1 MNFTSIN
8 PFDGSRI
15 GNYKKHNE
23 ADVLRITNKA
33 QQTFDSWCKVS
44 VNERAA
50 LISAVGSVL
59 RKNTEEYARMI
70 TQEVGKP
77 ITESRAEINKCAW
90 VCDYY
95 SDHAEQL
102 LAEETIKTE
111 ASWSFVRHD
120 PIGCVLAIMPWN
132 FPFWQVFRF
141 AAPAL
146 AAGNTALLKHAPNV
160 FGCATYISDAF
171 RDAGIPDGVFQNLF
185 IDTDAIEGVIA
196 NKSVKA
202 VTLTGSERAGSAVAA
217 LAGKHLKKTVLEL
230 GGSNA
235 FIVLEDANIEDA
247 VRIAVTSR
255 MQNAGQSCIAAKRFL
270 VVEKV
275 YDDFVAGFISEVKK
289 LKSGDPMNE
298 ATQLG
303 PLARIDLANQLQRQ
317 VQESVKTGA
326 ELLLGGNQ
334 QGCFYEPTVLGNVAP
349 GMPVFDEETFGPLA
363 PMIKVRDAAEAI
375 KFSEMSRYGLGV
387 TIFTQNKNKAMSM
400 AEEFTDGA
408 CFVNELVKSDPRLP
422 FGGTKCSGYGRELS
436 RDGMMEFVNRKTVY
450 IK

>member
-8 PFDGSRI
+8 PFNGSRI

-23 ADVLRITNKA
+23 ADVLRIINKA
-33 QQTFDSWCKVS
+33 QQTFDSWRKVS

-50 LISAVGSVL
+50 LISAVGDAL
-59 RKNTEEYARMI
+59 RKNTEKYAWMI
-70 TQEVGKP
+70 TQEMGKP
-77 ITESRAEINKCAW
+77 IAESRAEINKCAW

-196 NKSVKA
+196 DKSVKA
-202 VTLTGSERAGSAVAA
+202 VTLTGSERAGSAVAT

-235 FIVLEDANIEDA
+235 FIVLEDANIADA

-275 YDDFVAGFISEVKK
+275 YDDFVTGFISEVKK

-298 ATQLG
+298 TTQLG

-317 VQESVKTGA
+317 VQESVKAGA

-334 QGCFYEPTVLGNVAP
+334 QGCFYEPTVLGNVTP
-349 GMPVFDEETFGPLA
+349 GMPAFDEETFGPLA

-375 KFSEMSRYGLGV
+375 RFSEMSRYGLGV
-387 TIFTQNKNKAMSM
+387 TIFTQNKSNAMSM